1 MRRYCFDI
9 YFVLIL
15 TGAICISI
23 LSCSSDSVPIRT
35 NDTESEPTTILT
47 PNLNI
52 ETLLDAQEATLVET
66 YERLVASV
74 VHIITTQEVQS
85 GRGNQAPFGNGE
97 GSGFVWD
104 ASGHLVTNHH
114 VVAGADQVT
123 IEFFDGTELKA
134 EVIGTDPDSDLAVLK
149 VDPALVDLVPITI
162 GDSAAVRV
170 GQTAIAIGS
179 PFSQDFT
186 MTVGIVS
193 AVGRIRPSGLT
204 AFAIPLVI
212 QHDAS
217 INPGSS
223 GGPLFDRRGTLIGV
237 NTQIISQSGGS
248 TGIGFAV
255 PVNRAAKVVP
265 SIISDGH
272 YRHPWLG
279 ISATKLFPGLR
290 TAADIDT
297 DTKGVMIQRV
307 IPDSPADKAGLTAG
321 NETAIIGGTNYRVS
335 GDTIIS
341 IGHEPVRDMDDLI
354 NYLEENTKPGDQVRL
369 GVLRGEA
376 IVEDVHVTLAARPS
390 Q

>member
-1 MRRYCFDI
+1 MRRYYFDI
-9 YFVLIL
+9 YLVLML

-35 NDTESEPTTILT
+35 NDIEVEPTTVLA

-66 YERLVASV
+66 YERLVVSV
-74 VHIITTQEVQS
+74 VHIITTQEAPSV
-85 GRGNQAPFGNGE
+85 GRNRGPFGNGE

-104 ASGHLVTNHH
+104 GSGHLVTNHH
-114 VVAGADQVT
+114 VVAGADRVT
-123 IEFFDGTELKA
+123 IKFFDGTELKA
-134 EVIGTDPDSDLAVLK
+134 EVIGMDPDSDLAVLK
-149 VDPALVDLVPITI
+149 VDPALVDLVPVTV
-162 GDSAAVRV
+162 GDSASVRV

-186 MTVGIVS
+186 MTVGVVS

-204 AFAIPLVI
+204 AFSIPLVI

-223 GGPLFDRRGTLIGV
+223 GGPLFDRRGALIGV

-248 TGIGFAV
+248 AGIGFAV

-265 SIISDGH
+265 SIIRDGH
-272 YRHPWLG
+272 FRHPWLG
-279 ISATKLFPGLR
+279 ISATKLFPDLR
-290 TAADIDT
+290 TAASIDADIR
-297 DTKGVMIQRV
+297 GVLIQRV
-307 IPDSPADKAGLTAG
+307 IPNSPADAAGLTAG
-321 NETAIIGGTNYRVS
+321 NETATIGGTDYQVG
-335 GDTIIS
+335 GDTIVS
-341 IGHEPVRDMDDLI
+341 IGHEPVRNMDDLI
-354 NYLEENTKPGDQVRL
+354 NYLEENTKPGDQVL
-369 GVLRGEA
+369 LSVLRGEA
-376 IVEDVHVTLAARPS
+376 ILEDVHVTLAARPS